1 MPEPKLPDW
10 KSEILRRLTPL
21 KLSSTREQEI
31 ADEIAQHLDDRYQD
45 LLAASNAPHE
55 ALRQTLDELDAEYL
69 LAHNLQSVETD
80 LHREPL
86 ALGSASA
93 NTNFF
98 AGLLQDIRYALRM
111 MRNSPGFTAIA
122 VLTFALGIGA
132 NTAIFTMM
140 NGLMLHALPIRDPWS
155 LVEILHHGSDE
166 PEPGFNGFTWDAY
179 ESMREG
185 NHVLSEMIIASLNF
199 CVVSGQGLEPQT
211 VSVSNIGG
219 NFFESLGVK
228 PAIGRLISE
237 QDIKDSA
244 PVAVVSYSFWKSHFN
259 ANPAIVGQ
267 KITADDKPFS
277 IIGVTQRGF
286 YGLSNQAKQDLWLS
300 QYESPVDR
308 ATPGFML
315 ALLGRLKPGVSI
327 SQARAELSTL
337 FKSAVDRPNGDPFWR
352 QLDLR
357 VVPAG
362 NGVSTPL
369 TQMLSTPLKV
379 LMATVGLLL
388 LLACANLAGLLLARG
403 ASRQH
408 EMAVRVCLGA
418 ARTRLLRQT
427 LTESVLLSLIGSA
440 LGIFVAYFSIQGL
453 VRVFSSG
460 RFISGLPIHLESL
473 KTPDASVM
481 LFTVAIALV
490 TGLFCGALPAL
501 NASNA
506 EPASALLPGSRI
518 GETRRQRLFGKGLVA
533 SQVALALVLV
543 SMAGLFLGYLSQ
555 LRNNLGFERNNLLL
569 VTLDF
574 AQSGDNFAQYA
585 NFSQELVTRLNAVP
599 GVSSATLS
607 EMSPMEGPGAGAIAV
622 AEDHPEKQ
630 PEVSINN
637 ISPDYFKTYGTPFL
651 AGRDFSPR
659 DQSGSRVAIINETA
673 ARDCFG
679 DENPIGKHI
688 TLNHITM
695 TKEEKTF
702 EVIGVVADAKY
713 NHLEQPA
720 PPTIYGNLF
729 REGELGSHSQLAI
742 RTKVDPSAVDATVR
756 QVEADVLKNVP
767 IAQMTEMNDQLDS
780 TIVPQRLFASL
791 SAAFGALGALLAVI
805 GLYGLLAYTVTRR
818 THEIGVRVALGAADT
833 DVMRI
838 VLRDALWMVCAGL
851 AIGAP
856 LAYWGK
862 RIAASIIPDL
872 PTASIMPI
880 VAAAAAMIAVGLIAA
895 YLPARRA
902 MRIDPTIALR
912 YE

>member
-1 MPEPKLPDW
+1 MPEW
-10 KSEILRRLTPL
+10 KPEILRRLASL
-21 KLSSTREQEI
+21 KLSPARESEI
-31 ADEIAQHLDDRYQD
+31 AEEIEQHLDDRYQD
-45 LLAASNAPHE
+45 LLADGLSPDSAFRA
-55 ALRQTLDELDAEYL
+55 ALDELKDEDL
-69 LAHNLQSVETD
+69 LARNLLRVETD
-80 LHREPL
+80 LYREPL
-86 ALGSASA
+86 APGKTSGTL
-93 NTNFF
+93 F
-98 AGLLQDIRYALRM
+98 AGILQDIRYAFRM
-111 MRNSPGFTAIA
+111 MRKSPGFTAIA
-122 VLTFALGIGA
+122 ILTFALGIGA

-140 NGLMLHALPIRDPWS
+140 NGLMLHALPVRDPGS

-179 ESMREG
+179 ESMRDG
-185 NHVLSEMIIASLNF
+185 NHVLSEIIIASLNF
-199 CVVSGQGLEPQT
+199 CVVSSHELEPQT

-219 NFFESLGVK
+219 NFFEALGVK

-237 QDIKDSA
+237 QDIKNSS
-244 PVAVVSYSFWKSHFN
+244 PVAVVSYSFWKSHLN
-259 ANPAIVGQ
+259 ASPAVIGQ
-267 KITADDKPFS
+267 KITADDKPFT

-286 YGLSNQAKQDLWLS
+286 YGLSNQAKQDLWLP
-300 QYESPVDR
+300 QYDSPVDR
-308 ATPGFML
+308 SSPGFMV

-357 VVPAG
+357 VEPAG

-403 ASRQH
+403 AARQH

-427 LTESVLLSLIGSA
+427 LTESLLLSLIGST
-440 LGIFVAYFSIQGL
+440 LGIVVAYISIEGL
-453 VRVFSSG
+453 VRVFASG
-460 RFISGLPIHLESL
+460 RFISGLPIHLEML

-490 TGLFCGALPAL
+490 TGLLCGALPAL
-501 NASNA
+501 NASKA
-506 EPASALLPGSRI
+506 APASALLPGSRI
-518 GETRRQRLFGKGLVA
+518 GETKRQRLFGKGLVA

-569 VTLDF
+569 VTLDL
-574 AQSGDNFAQYA
+574 AQIGDNFAQYA
-585 NFSQELVTRLNAVP
+585 NLSQELVTRLNAVP
-599 GVSSATLS
+599 GVSSAAFS
-607 EMSPMEGPGAGAIAV
+607 EMSPMEGPGAAAIGV

-659 DQSGSRVAIINETA
+659 DQSGSRVAILNETA

-679 DENPIGKHI
+679 DESPIGKRI

-720 PPTIYGNLF
+720 PPTVYGNLF
-729 REGELGSHSQLAI
+729 REGFLGSQLAI
-742 RTKVDPSAVDATVR
+742 RTKFDPAAIDNTVR
-756 QVEADVLKNVP
+756 QVEADVFKNVP
-767 IAQMTEMNDQLDS
+767 IAHMTEMNDQLDS

-791 SAAFGALGALLAVI
+791 SAAFGVLGALLAVI

-818 THEIGVRVALGAADT
+818 THEIGVRIALGAEST

-838 VLRDALWMVCAGL
+838 VVRDALWMVVAGL

-856 LAYWGK
+856 LAFWGK
-862 RIAASIIPDL
+862 RIAASLIPDL
-872 PTASIMPI
+872 PVANQLPI
-880 VAAAAAMIAVGLIAA
+880 VIAAAMMIAVGLIAA

-902 MRIDPTIALR
+902 MRVDPLVALR

>member
-1 MPEPKLPDW
+1 MPDQKPHDW
-10 KSEILRRLTPL
+10 KPEILRRLAPL
-21 KLSSTREQEI
+21 KLSPEREQEI
-31 ADEIAQHLDDRYQD
+31 ADEISQHLDDQYQD
-45 LLAASNAPHE
+45 LLSAGHSPEAALQQSV
-55 ALRQTLDELDAEYL
+55 DELESEDL
-69 LAHNLQSVETD
+69 LAHNLQAIESD
-80 LHREPL
+80 LHRDPL
-86 ALGSASA
+86 PPGNALTT
-93 NTNFF
+93 TNFL
-98 AGLLQDIRYALRM
+98 AGVLQDIRYAFRM
-111 MRNSPGFTAIA
+111 MRNSPGFTAIT

-140 NGLMLHALPIRDPWS
+140 NGLMLHALPVRDPGS

-179 ESMREG
+179 EVMRDG

-199 CVVSGQGLEPQT
+199 CVVSGHGLEPQT

-219 NFFESLGVK
+219 NFFEALGVK
-228 PAIGRLISE
+228 PAVGRLIGE

-244 PVAVVSYSFWKSHFN
+244 PVAVVSYSFWKSHFS
-259 ANPAIVGQ
+259 ANPAIIGQ
-267 KITADDKPFS
+267 KITADDKPVT

-286 YGLSNQAKQDLWLS
+286 YGLSNQAKQDLWLP
-300 QYESPVDR
+300 QLQSPVDR
-308 ATPGFML
+308 SSPGFMV
-315 ALLGRLKPGVSI
+315 ALLGRLNPGVSI
-327 SQARAELSTL
+327 LQARAELSTL
-337 FKSAVDRPNGDPFWR
+337 FKSAVDRPNGNPFWR
-352 QLDLR
+352 ELDLR
-357 VVPAG
+357 VEPAG

-379 LMATVGLLL
+379 LMAIVGLLL

-408 EMAVRVCLGA
+408 EMAVRVSLGA

-427 LTESVLLSLIGSA
+427 LTESLLLSLIGSA
-440 LGIFVAYFSIQGL
+440 FGIFVAYFAIEGL
-453 VRVFSSG
+453 VRVFASG
-460 RFISGLPIHLESL
+460 RFITGLPIHFEML
-473 KTPDASVM
+473 KTPDVSVM
-481 LFTVAIALV
+481 LFTVMIALV
-490 TGLFCGALPAL
+490 TGLLCGALPAL
-501 NASNA
+501 HASNA
-506 EPASALLPGSRI
+506 APASALLPGSRI
-518 GETRRQRLFGKGLVA
+518 GETKRQRLFGKGLVA

-574 AQSGDNFAQYA
+574 GQVGDNSARYT
-585 NFSQELVTRLNAVP
+585 NLSQELVTRLNAIP

-622 AEDHPEKQ
+622 AENHPERQ
-630 PEVSINN
+630 PEVSLNN

-651 AGRDFSPR
+651 AGRDFSSR
-659 DQSGSRVAIINETA
+659 DQRGSRVAIINDAA
-673 ARDCFG
+673 ARACFG

-688 TLNHITM
+688 TLNHITQ
-695 TKEEKTF
+695 TKEEKAF

-720 PPTIYGNLF
+720 PPTIYGNLY
-729 REGELGSHSQLAI
+729 REGNLGSHSQLAI
-742 RTKVDPSAVDATVR
+742 RTKLDPATVDVSVR
-756 QVEADVLKNVP
+756 QIEGGVLKNVP
-767 IAQMTEMNDQLDS
+767 IVQMIQMDDQLDS
-780 TIVPQRLFASL
+780 TIVPQRLFATL
-791 SAAFGALGALLAVI
+791 STGFGALGALLAVI
-805 GLYGLLAYTVTRR
+805 GLYGLLGYTVTLR

-838 VLRDALWMVCAGL
+838 VLRDALWMVCIGL

-862 RIAASIIPDL
+862 RVAGHIIPDL
-872 PTASIMPI
+872 PIAGALPILIAASI
-880 VAAAAAMIAVGLIAA
+880 MIAVGLIAS

-902 MRIDPTIALR
+902 MSIDPTVALR